1 MTVSPTVRF
10 ERLTAALAD
19 IDGFVALRLPRL
31 DAPGVAVGLTDRERT
46 LGFVCRG
53 SADVASGTPIE
64 PDTRFQIGSISKSFA
79 AAVMLQEHDA
89 GRVDLRAPVTD
100 YVPWFAVRSRF
111 GPITLHH
118 LLSHTS
124 GLIMGTEFTAEA
136 RGAVWALRETD
147 TGSAPGERFWYSNDG
162 YKLVGLALEAVT
174 GRPVHEL
181 VAERIVAPLGMAAT
195 ETTIRR
201 DSRLPVATGY
211 ERRGDDR
218 PAHGGRPL
226 DVAPLVESCSADGSI
241 VSSAADML
249 AYARLILNRGDAP
262 GGRLLSEAAFGR
274 WSAPEVEDP
283 DEPGSFY
290 GYGLVTRTIDGY
302 ACIGHSGGMVGF
314 NSLLVTEIETGLGV
328 IVLLNGSGDRMEI
341 ATYALAALRAALA
354 GAPAPPPPPPV
365 DPAAIG
371 AAASD
376 YAGEYVLAEAGG
388 GGEGVVGQRP
398 AGGERVAAGDDL
410 RRERAAGDALRV
422 DRLVFVARD
431 GRLAVV
437 APSGAEVVLE
447 RRDDDLF
454 LAPHLDWDRFHLR
467 FERDDGGAVVALSFG
482 PDWFARAGRS
492 APPAPVVDPSWTPLA
507 GAYRSY
513 NPWSPVF
520 RVFCRRGRL
529 WMVAPW
535 LYPSDELEL
544 VPLADG
550 RFRVGA
556 AEWLPSRISF
566 DTVIDGRA
574 IRAVYDGA
582 PFYRTFT

>member
-1 MTVSPTVRF
+1 MTAPDTDRL
-10 ERLTAALAD
+10 ERLTAALAA
-19 IDGFVALRLPRL
+19 IDEFVDARLPRL
-31 DAPGVAVGLTDRERT
+31 DSPGVAIGLTDREGA

-53 SADVASGTPIE
+53 YADVASGTPVE
-64 PDTRFQIGSISKSFA
+64 PGTRFQIGSISKSFA
-79 AAVMLQEHDA
+79 AAVLLQEHDA
-89 GRVDLRAPVTD
+89 GRVDLQAPITD

-118 LLSHTS
+118 LLSHTA

-136 RGAVWALRETD
+136 RGAVWTLRETD
-147 TGSAPGERFWYSNDG
+147 TGFAPGERFWYSNDG
-162 YKLVGLALEAVT
+162 YKLLGLALEALT

-181 VAERIVAPLGMAAT
+181 VARRLVAPLGMTAT

-201 DSRLPVATGY
+201 DSSLPVATGY

-218 PAHGGRPL
+218 PAHAGRPL
-226 DVAPLVESCSADGSI
+226 DVAQLVESCSADGSI

-262 GGRLLSEAAFGR
+262 GGRLLSEEAFDL
-274 WSAPEVEDP
+274 WSAPVIEDP
-283 DEPGSFY
+283 DDPGSFY
-290 GYGLVTRTIDGY
+290 GYGLVTSTIDGH

-314 NSLLVTEIETGLGV
+314 NSLLVTEIESGLGV
-328 IVLLNGSGDRMEI
+328 IVLLNGSGDRREI
-341 ATYALAALRAALA
+341 ATYALAAVRAALA
-354 GAPAPPPPPPV
+354 GAPTPPPAPPA

-371 AAASD
+371 DAAAE
-376 YAGEYVLAEAGG
+376 YTGQYVL
-388 GGEGVVGQRP
+388 
-398 AGGERVAAGDDL
+398 VAADAGDELAADS
-410 RRERAAGDALRV
+410 ERAEGGDAAADSEPAADGDEPRV
-422 DRLVFVARD
+422 DRLVFAARD
-431 GRLAVV
+431 GRLMLL
-437 APSGAEVVLE
+437 APGGAEIVLE

-454 LAPHLDWDRFHLR
+454 LAPQTGRDRFHLR

-482 PDWFARAGRS
+482 PDWYGRAGY
-492 APPAPVVDPSWTPLA
+492 APPRAPVADPSWARLA
-507 GAYRSY
+507 GTYRSY
-513 NPWSPVF
+513 NPWTPVF

-529 WMVAPW
+529 LMVAPW

-544 VPLADG
+544 VPLPDG

-556 AEWLPSRISF
+556 AEWLPDRVSF

-574 IRAVYDGA
+574 VRAVYDGA

>member
-1 MTVSPTVRF
+1 MAAPDTARL
-10 ERLTAALAD
+10 ERVTAALAA
-19 IDGFVALRLPRL
+19 IDEFVAARLPLL
-31 DAPGVAVGLTDRERT
+31 DTPGVAIGLTDREGA

-53 SADVASGTPIE
+53 LADVASGTPVE
-64 PDTRFQIGSISKSFA
+64 PDTRFQIGSIGKSFA
-79 AAVMLQEHDA
+79 AAIVLQEHDA
-89 GRVDLRAPVTD
+89 GRVDLQAPVTD

-124 GLIMGTEFTAEA
+124 GLIMGTEFSAEA

-147 TGSAPGERFWYSNDG
+147 TGFAPGARFWYSNDG

-181 VAERIVAPLGMAAT
+181 VAQRLVAPLGMAAT
-195 ETTIRR
+195 ETVIRR
-201 DSRLPVATGY
+201 DSLLPVATGY

-218 PAHGGRPL
+218 PAHTGRPL

-249 AYARLILNRGDAP
+249 AYARFILNRGGAP
-262 GGRLLSEAAFGR
+262 GGRLLREAAFDR
-274 WSAPEVEDP
+274 WSASVIEDP
-283 DEPGSFY
+283 DESGSFY
-290 GYGLVTRTIDGY
+290 GYGLVSRTIDGY

-314 NSLLVTEIETGLGV
+314 NSLLLTEAETGLGV
-328 IVLLNGSGDRMEI
+328 VVLLNGSGDRMEI
-341 ATYALAALRAALA
+341 ATYALAAVRAALA
-354 GAPAPPPPPPV
+354 GAPAPPPAPPA

-371 AAASD
+371 AAAGE
-376 YAGEYVLAEAGG
+376 YVGEYVLADPDAA
-388 GGEGVVGQRP
+388 VSP
-398 AGGERVAAGDDL
+398 AA
-410 RRERAAGDALRV
+410 
-422 DRLVFVARD
+422 RLVFAARD
-431 GRLAVV
+431 GRLALVT
-437 APSGAEVVLE
+437 PTGGEIVLE

-454 LAPHLDWDRFHLR
+454 LAPQPDWDRFHLR
-467 FERDDGGAVVALSFG
+467 FERDDGGAVVALSLG
-482 PDWFARAGRS
+482 PDWYARAGHAAPS
-492 APPAPVVDPSWTPLA
+492 APVADPSWAQLVGT
-507 GAYRSY
+507 YRSY

-520 RVFCRRGRL
+520 RVFSRRGRL
-529 WMVAPW
+529 LMVAPC

-544 VPLADG
+544 VPLPEG

-556 AEWLPSRISF
+556 ADWLPDRLWF
-566 DTVIDGRA
+566 DTVVDGRA